1 MFFIQRKHG
10 GVVLILLSV
19 ALLLSGGGLFPP
31 LIGIVG
37 GVAGTQINKPLVRKP
52 GTITRWAAKLWP
64 WPLIILVAWL
74 LGQFLIGYFFNDFLK
89 SIMGF
94 GLLLI
99 VSMLPL
105 FVYAAYAFDV
115 IHPTCKQV
123 DMARGI

>member
-105 FVYAAYAFDV
+105 SVYAAYAFDV
-115 IHPTCKQV
+115 IHTDLQ
-123 DMARGI
+123 AG